1 MATMIISDLHVPGDC
16 RDPRSDLT
24 VEARSELLHCLY
36 AWRSADH
43 DVILAGDGLELVQF
57 TLAEIERGQGLLC
70 QAIED
75 CVTLWVRGNHDGP
88 AHALCGVEVV
98 PYVVWRGTLIMHGDW
113 ADPFCY
119 GPWAWLGRAAG
130 RFAAWAERAVHP
142 DADLWLDAAAQ
153 RVLRVAGLGRGR
165 YGAPERYRDAA
176 LHVLDREADAERVVI
191 GHTHAHRPWTAD
203 GRYAN
208 AGTWTGRDWQAR
220 GRFIEA
226 P

>member
-1 MATMIISDLHVPGDC
+1 M
-16 RDPRSDLT
+16 
-24 VEARSELLHCLY
+24 EARSELLRRLY
-36 AWRSADH
+36 EWRAAGH
-43 DVILAGDGLELVQF
+43 DVILAGDGLELAQF
-57 TLAEIERGQGLLC
+57 TLREIEHGQALLC

-119 GPWAWLGRAAG
+119 GPWAWVGRAAG
-130 RFAAWAERAVHP
+130 RVAAWAERAIHP
-142 DADLWLDAAAQ
+142 DADLWLEGAAQ
-153 RVLRVAGLGRGR
+153 RVLRLVGVGRGR
-165 YGAPERYRDAA
+165 FGSAARYREAA
-176 LHVLDREADAERVVI
+176 LHVLAADHEAERVVI
-191 GHTHAHRPWTAD
+191 GHTHQYEAWTPA

-208 AGTWTGRDWQAR
+208 AGTWTGKDWRDH
-220 GRFIEA
+220 GRVITA